1 MMLCVI
7 PLQMRRTGKENV
19 TIVLTSVLL
28 MQATAPNQLYGLPH
42 VQPLHQALQL
52 DRHLLSRRH

>member
-1 MMLCVI
+1 MMLCVT
-7 PLQMRRTGKENV
+7 PLRMRRAGKENV
-19 TIVLTSVLL
+19 TIVLL